1 MKNIILFNNKFFIFV
16 GLFLFSLLINQ
27 YYGNI
32 GVFPVDSFSHF
43 DTGYR
48 ILLNEHPFKDYWIV
62 SGPFVDYFQ
71 ALFFYLFGVN
81 WQIYIL
87 HASIINAILTIATYI
102 VLRNFNL
109 NIIYSFIYSLFF
121 SILAYPSSG
130 TPFVDHH
137 SAFFSLIGIY
147 FLILGIKTNAIYCWI
162 LLPIAF
168 TFAFLS
174 KQVPATYIILSATI
188 ILIFYSISL
197 KKFKWIVYSFM
208 SFIFT
213 ILFIIIFGK
222 FQGISLH
229 SFFEQYILY
238 PQTIGNKRFSS
249 LGFDFSNLIAHFKFI
264 YISLLPFAYIN
275 LKNLFLDKKYFKK
288 KNFFYFLILILFTF
302 SLIFHQ
308 MLTRNQTFIFF
319 LIPILTAFS
328 HISINSNKL
337 IISVILIL
345 FCLGI
350 TTKYHIR
357 FNENRKFHELTYSDL
372 NLAVN
377 AEKIDKKFLGLK
389 WISPKYSENP
399 VEEINLINEMKNYF
413 KNDNRNK
420 MIMTNYSF
428 FSAILEDK
436 TFSTTRWHIFDGTD
450 YPQVNSRYFM
460 SYKKLLI
467 NSLRKNKVK
476 VVYIV
481 NPVESSNLYDYV
493 SDECFQEKKINKIL
507 TSYEIKNCKEIDG

>member
-1 MKNIILFNNKFFIFV
+1 
-16 GLFLFSLLINQ
+16 
-27 YYGNI
+27 
-32 GVFPVDSFSHF
+32 
-43 DTGYR
+43 
-48 ILLNEHPFKDYWIV
+48 
-62 SGPFVDYFQ
+62 
-71 ALFFYLFGVN
+71 
-81 WQIYIL
+81 
-87 HASIINAILTIATYI
+87 
-102 VLRNFNL
+102 
-109 NIIYSFIYSLFF
+109 
-121 SILAYPSSG
+121 
-130 TPFVDHH
+130 
-137 SAFFSLIGIY
+137 
-147 FLILGIKTNAIYCWI
+147 
-162 LLPIAF
+162 
-168 TFAFLS
+168 
-174 KQVPATYIILSATI
+174 
-188 ILIFYSISL
+188 
-197 KKFKWIVYSFM
+197 M

-275 LKNLFLDKKYFKK
+275 LKNLFLDKKYFKS
-288 KNFFYFLILILFTF
+288 KNFFYFLILILLTF

-350 TTKYHIR
+350 TTKYHLR

-428 FSAILEDK
+428 FSVILEKK

-450 YPQVNSRYFM
+450 YPQDNSSYFM

-476 VVYIV
+476 VVYMV

-493 SDECFQEKKINKIL
+493 SDECFQVKKINKIL